1 MKSLLVRF
9 FLFSAVIAAGSIALT
24 AWLASQATTGAIR
37 QEQGEALATDAQIY
51 DELLNLA
58 ATHRSWAEAKSD
70 VDRLAQ
76 RFNRRIALTDRDGK
90 KLLDTGNAGS
100 PPLPVNPKVSVDP
113 LNVDSWLKPGAGKI
127 DPRAVG
133 PFRLT
138 DEEHRTLRAYADQLL
153 QCNDKITIVEAPNG
167 RPRLASDEPGRLSV
181 WEDCEVGNRLYQLT
195 LTEKAAYAELYQLFS
210 GCVNRLPQRY
220 LFPPRG
226 DRPISLDWEV
236 LAVQYQDPPIVECM
250 DNARRE
256 QLRPWVAPYAH
267 AFITEPTGAEPLSID
282 LSTTGANRIML
293 VALGILALAGF
304 ASWLTAT
311 QLVRPIRALTA
322 ATKRTAEG
330 DRTARVDGGAGEIGE
345 LAKSFNAMSEK
356 LAETERQRQAMV
368 SDVAHELRTPLGN
381 ITGWLE
387 ATQDGLA
394 EPDPLLIDML
404 LEESLLLQ
412 RLVDDLHD
420 LAQADAGTL
429 RLHPEPIALDDVV
442 DQVVNAQQNRE
453 ILLRAETT
461 PVHATADPVRLR
473 QALGNLVANAVR
485 YTPPG
490 GEVVVRL
497 YQERDSAVLEV
508 RDTGTGIAPEDL
520 PHVFD
525 RFWRADKSRSRT
537 TGGSGLG
544 LAITRHLVEAHGGTV
559 SVTSTLDEGSTFR
572 ISLPMS
578 FPEHDGPPSQ
588 NHGR

>member
-9 FLFSAVIAAGSIALT
+9 FLFSLVIAACSIAVT
-24 AWLASQATTGAIR
+24 AWLASQATTGTIR
-37 QEQGEALATDAQIY
+37 QEQGEALETDAQIFDAVVQY
-51 DELLNLA
+51 A
-58 ATHRSWAEAKSD
+58 ATHEDWSQAKSEM
-70 VDRLAQ
+70 DRIARQ
-76 RFNRRIALTDRDGK
+76 HNRRIALTDHNGK
-90 KLLDTGNAGS
+90 KLLDTGNESS
-100 PPLPVNPKVSVDP
+100 PQLPITPKAIVDP
-113 LNVDSWLKPGAGKI
+113 LNVNGKI

-133 PFRLT
+133 PFKLT
-138 DEEHRTLRAYADQLL
+138 DQEHDKLHAYARELTA
-153 QCNDKITIVEAPNG
+153 CNPNIKIVDAPNG
-167 RPRLASDEPGRLSV
+167 RPRLSNDQPGNLSV
-181 WEDCEVGNRLYQLT
+181 WDDCQVGYRLYTLTPTEQAAYDQLQQLFEECLAKLPDKPLLSNKLPGLRTFDWEITTVRDSPPEVG
-195 LTEKAAYAELYQLFS
+195 A
-210 GCVNRLPQRY
+210 
-220 LFPPRG
+220 
-226 DRPISLDWEV
+226 
-236 LAVQYQDPPIVECM
+236 CM
-250 DNARRE
+250 ESARRA
-256 QLRPWVAPYAH
+256 QLEPYVADQAQLH
-267 AFITEPTGAEPLSID
+267 LTALTGEEPRSID
-282 LSTTGANRIML
+282 LSTTGVTRITL

-304 ASWLTAT
+304 ASWITAT

-394 EPDPLLIDML
+394 EPDPHLIDML

-429 RLHPEPIALDDVV
+429 KLHPEPIALDDVV

-461 PVHATADPVRLR
+461 PVHTTADPVRLR

-490 GEVVVRL
+490 GEVVVKL
-497 YQERDSAVLEV
+497 FEEADKAILEV
-508 RDTGTGIAPEDL
+508 QDTGTGIAPEDL

-525 RFWRADKSRSRT
+525 RFWRADKSRSRR

-559 SVTSTLDEGSTFR
+559 SVTSIVNEGSTFR
-572 ISLPMS
+572 ISLPL
-578 FPEHDGPPSQ
+578 P
-588 NHGR
+588 

>member
-9 FLFSAVIAAGSIALT
+9 FLFSLVIAACSIALT

-51 DELLNLA
+51 DGLLKAA
-58 ATHRSWAEAKSD
+58 ATHRSWAAAKSE
-70 VDRLAQ
+70 VDDLA
-76 RFNRRIALTDRDGK
+76 RTFNRRIALTDRNGK
-90 KLLDTGNAGS
+90 PLLDTGNASS

-133 PFRLT
+133 PFMLT
-138 DEEHRTLRAYADQLL
+138 DDEHAKLRSYADRLL
-153 QCNDKITIVEAPNG
+153 QCNDKITIVEQPNR
-167 RPRLASDEPGRLSV
+167 RPRLANDEPGNLSQ
-181 WEDCEVGNRLYQLT
+181 WEDCTVGDQLYT
-195 LTEKAAYAELYQLFS
+195 LTPTETAAYAELHGLFK
-210 GCVNRLPQRY
+210 GCVSRLPQTYR
-220 LFPPRG
+220 FGPKDG
-226 DRPISLDWEV
+226 PIPLDWEITTV
-236 LAVQYQDPPIVECM
+236 KYSDPPVAECM
-250 DNARRE
+250 DTARRE
-256 QLRPWVAPYAH
+256 QLRPWVAEYAH
-267 AFITEPTGAEPLSID
+267 AFITEPTGAGPQTID
-282 LSTTGANRIML
+282 LSTTGTKQIIL

-304 ASWLTAT
+304 ASWITAT
-311 QLVRPIRALTA
+311 QLVRPIRALTT
-322 ATKRTAEG
+322 ATRRTAEG
-330 DRTARVDGGAGEIGE
+330 DRTVRVDGGAGEIGE

-394 EPDPLLIDML
+394 EPDPHLIDML

-442 DQVVNAQQNRE
+442 EQVVNSQQNRE

-461 PVHATADPVRLR
+461 PVHLSADPVRLR

-490 GEVVVRL
+490 GEVVVKL
-497 YQERDSAVLEV
+497 FQEQSNAVLEV
-508 RDTGTGIAPEDL
+508 ADTGTGIAPDDL

-525 RFWRADKSRSRT
+525 RFWRADKSRSRR

-559 SVTSTLDEGSTFR
+559 SVISELGRGSVFR
-572 ISLPMS
+572 ISLPL
-578 FPEHDGPPSQ
+578 
-588 NHGR
+588 

>member
-9 FLFSAVIAAGSIALT
+9 FLFSLVIAACSIAVT

-37 QEQGEALATDAQIY
+37 QEQGEALETDAQIY
-51 DELLNLA
+51 DALVGYAASHQDWSQASSTVDDLA
-58 ATHRSWAEAKSD
+58 RTYD
-70 VDRLAQ
+70 
-76 RFNRRIALTDRDGK
+76 RRIALTDQSGK
-90 KLLDTGNAGS
+90 KLLDTGDQNA
-100 PPLPVNPKVSVDP
+100 PQLPITPRALIDP
-113 LNVDSWLKPGAGKI
+113 LNVNGKI

-133 PFRLT
+133 PFMLHD
-138 DEEHRTLRAYADQLL
+138 DEKRKLRSYADQLV
-153 QCNDKITIVEAPNG
+153 QCSGRVEIVEAPNG
-167 RPRLASDEPGRLSV
+167 RPRIVGLDPGRTSV
-181 WEDCEVGNRLYQLT
+181 WDTCTSGEYLQT
-195 LTEKAAYAELYQLFS
+195 LTTTEEAGYRELQGHFIACLATLPGNAQLPAKAP
-210 GCVNRLPQRY
+210 GRV
-220 LFPPRG
+220 
-226 DRPISLDWEV
+226 DVLDWDVVV
-236 LAVQYQDPPIVECM
+236 LEGTTPDVVQCM
-250 DNARRE
+250 DKARRDM
-256 QLRPWVAPYAH
+256 LKSYVAAPAQMFLT
-267 AFITEPTGAEPLSID
+267 ARAGDSPQPID
-282 LSTTGANRIML
+282 LSTTGATRITL
-293 VALGILALAGF
+293 VALGILAIAGF
-304 ASWLTAT
+304 ASWVTAT

-330 DRTARVDGGAGEIGE
+330 DRTARVDGGGGEIGQ

-394 EPDPLLIDML
+394 EPDPHLIAML

-429 RLHPEPIALDDVV
+429 RLHAEPIALDDVV

-461 PVHATADPVRLR
+461 PVNLTADPVRLR

-490 GEVVVRL
+490 GEVVVKLFQWQDR
-497 YQERDSAVLEV
+497 AILEV
-508 RDTGTGIAPEDL
+508 VDTGTGIAPEDV

-525 RFWRADKSRSRT
+525 RFWRADKSRSRR

-544 LAITRHLVEAHGGTV
+544 LAITRHLVEAHGGAV
-559 SVTSTLDEGSTFR
+559 SVTSRLGEGSTFR
-572 ISLPMS
+572 ISLPLA
-578 FPEHDGPPSQ
+578 
-588 NHGR
+588 

>member
-1 MKSLLVRF
+1 MNSLLVRF
-9 FLFSAVIAAGSIALT
+9 FLFSLVIAACSIAVT
-24 AWLASQATTGAIR
+24 AWLASQATTGTIR
-37 QEQGEALATDAQIY
+37 QEQGEALETDAQIL
-51 DELLNLA
+51 DELVNYA
-58 ATHRSWAEAKSD
+58 AKHKDWTAAQSE
-70 VDRLAQ
+70 VDGFARKY
-76 RFNRRIALTDRDGK
+76 NRRIALTDLNGK
-90 KLLDTGNAGS
+90 KLVDTGNENS
-100 PPLPVNPKVSVDP
+100 PRLPITPKATVDP
-113 LNVDSWLKPGAGKI
+113 LNVSGKI

-133 PFRLT
+133 PFQLS
-138 DEEHRTLRAYADQLL
+138 DAEKEKLHFYATELAA
-153 QCNDKITIVEAPNG
+153 CNDKIQIVDAPNG
-167 RPRLASDEPGRLSV
+167 RPRLSNLEPGQFSR
-181 WEDCEVGNRLYQLT
+181 WEECEVGYQLYT
-195 LTEKAAYAELYQLFS
+195 ITATEQAAYEKLQQLFAECLDRLAPGLQPLAKAA
-210 GCVNRLPQRY
+210 GRV
-220 LFPPRG
+220 
-226 DRPISLDWEV
+226 SLDWDVTTVRDSSPE
-236 LAVQYQDPPIVECM
+236 AVTCM
-250 DNARRE
+250 TNARRD
-256 QLRPWVAPYAH
+256 QLRPYVAPPTYL
-267 AFITEPTGAEPLSID
+267 FLTSPTGEEPMAID
-282 LSTTGANRIML
+282 LSTTGTTRITL

-322 ATKRTAEG
+322 ATQRTAEG
-330 DRTARVDGGAGEIGE
+330 DRAVRVDGGAGEIGE

-394 EPDPLLIDML
+394 EPDPHLVDML

-429 RLHPEPIALDDVV
+429 RLHPEPITLDDVV

-453 ILLRAETT
+453 ILLRAEIT
-461 PVHATADPVRLR
+461 PVHISADPVRLR

-490 GEVVVRL
+490 GEVVVKL
-497 YQERDSAVLEV
+497 FQEGENAIIEV
-508 RDTGTGIAPEDL
+508 RDTGTGIAPDDV

-525 RFWRADKSRSRT
+525 RFWRADKSRSRR

-559 SVTSTLDEGSTFR
+559 SATSVPGRGSTFR
-572 ISLPMS
+572 ISLPLA
-578 FPEHDGPPSQ
+578 
-588 NHGR
+588 

>member
-9 FLFSAVIAAGSIALT
+9 FLFSLVIAACSIAVT

-37 QEQGEALATDAQIY
+37 QEQGEALTTDAQIY
-51 DELLNLA
+51 DELLKYA
-58 ATHRSWAEAKSD
+58 ATHKDWSQAKSV
-70 VDRLAQ
+70 VDGLAGTYD
-76 RFNRRIALTDRDGK
+76 RRIALTDQTGK
-90 KLLDTGNAGS
+90 KLFDTGTGNA
-100 PPLPVNPKVSVDP
+100 PPLPVTPKALIDP
-113 LNVDSWLKPGAGKI
+113 LNVNGKP

-133 PFRLT
+133 PFKLT
-138 DEEHRTLRAYADQLL
+138 DDESRKLRSYSDQLVG
-153 QCNDKITIVEAPNG
+153 CNDRIEIEYAPNG
-167 RPRLASDEPGRLSV
+167 RPRVKGLDPGRSSV
-181 WEDCEVGNRLYQLT
+181 WESCPAGDFLYT
-195 LTEKAAYAELYQLFS
+195 MTTTEKAAYEELQPYFTDCLKTLPGNDLLPPKAAGRVTLDWDYLVTADASPDVVQCMDTARHEMLKAYVAGPAQLF
-210 GCVNRLPQRY
+210 
-220 LFPPRG
+220 
-226 DRPISLDWEV
+226 
-236 LAVQYQDPPIVECM
+236 
-250 DNARRE
+250 
-256 QLRPWVAPYAH
+256 
-267 AFITEPTGAEPLSID
+267 ITSPTGSEPQSID
-282 LSTTGANRIML
+282 LSTTGATRITL
-293 VALGILALAGF
+293 VALGILAIAGF
-304 ASWLTAT
+304 ASWVTAT

-394 EPDPLLIDML
+394 EPDPHLIGML

-442 DQVVNAQQNRE
+442 EQVVNAQQNRE

-461 PVHATADPVRLR
+461 PVHLSADPVRLR

-490 GEVVVRL
+490 GEVVVKLFQWQDR
-497 YQERDSAVLEV
+497 AILEV
-508 RDTGTGIAPEDL
+508 TDTGTGIAPQDV

-525 RFWRADKSRSRT
+525 RFWRADKSRSRR

-572 ISLPMS
+572 ISLPS
-578 FPEHDGPPSQ
+578 A
-588 NHGR
+588 

>member
-9 FLFSAVIAAGSIALT
+9 FLFSVVIAACSIAMT

-37 QEQGEALATDAQIY
+37 REQGEALATDAQIY
-51 DELLNLA
+51 DGLLKAA
-58 ATHRSWAEAKSD
+58 ATHRSWAAAKSD
-70 VDRLAQ
+70 VDDLA
-76 RFNRRIALTDRDGK
+76 RTFNRRIALTDRNGK
-90 KLLDTGNAGS
+90 PLLDTGNTSS

-127 DPRAVG
+127 DPRAAG

-138 DEEHRTLRAYADQLL
+138 DDEYAKLRGYADRLL
-153 QCNDKITIVEAPNG
+153 QCNDKITIVEQPNR
-167 RPRLASDEPGRLSV
+167 RPRLANDEPGRPSQ
-181 WEDCEVGNRLYQLT
+181 WEDCTAGDLLYT
-195 LTEKAAYAELYQLFS
+195 LTPTETAAYAELHGLFT
-210 GCVNRLPQRY
+210 GCVSRLPENYR
-220 LFPPRG
+220 FGPKDG
-226 DRPISLDWEV
+226 PISLDWETTV
-236 LAVQYQDPPIVECM
+236 AQFSDPPVAECM

-256 QLRPWVAPYAH
+256 QLRPWVAEYAH
-267 AFITEPTGAEPLSID
+267 AFITEPTGVEPQAID
-282 LSTTGANRIML
+282 LSTTGTKRIIL

-304 ASWLTAT
+304 ASWITAT
-311 QLVRPIRALTA
+311 QLVRPIRALTT

-330 DRTARVDGGAGEIGE
+330 DRTVRVDGGAGEIGE

-356 LAETERQRQAMV
+356 LAENERQRQALV

-394 EPDPLLIDML
+394 EPDPHLIAML

-461 PVHATADPVRLR
+461 PVHLSADPVRLR

-485 YTPPG
+485 YTAPG
-490 GEVVVRL
+490 GEVVVKL
-497 YQERDSAVLEV
+497 FQEGENAVLEV
-508 RDTGTGIAPEDL
+508 VDTGTGIAPDDV

-525 RFWRADKSRSRT
+525 RFWRADKSRSRR

-559 SVTSTLDEGSTFR
+559 SVTSTLGHGSTFR
-572 ISLPMS
+572 ISLP
-578 FPEHDGPPSQ
+578 
-588 NHGR
+588 R

>member
-9 FLFSAVIAAGSIALT
+9 FLFSLVIAACSIAVT

-37 QEQGEALATDAQIY
+37 QEQGEALETDAAIV
-51 DELLNLA
+51 DELVQYA
-58 ATHRSWAEAKSD
+58 ATHKDWSGVKPTADEIARKY
-70 VDRLAQ
+70 
-76 RFNRRIALTDRDGK
+76 NRRIALADHNGK
-90 KLLDTGNAGS
+90 KLVDTGTDSS
-100 PPLPVNPKVSVDP
+100 PQLPVTPRAVVDP
-113 LNVDSWLKPGAGKI
+113 LNVNGKI
-127 DPRAVG
+127 DQRAVG
-133 PFRLT
+133 PFKLT
-138 DEEHRTLRAYADQLL
+138 DEERRLLHAYAAQLTE
-153 QCNDKITIVEAPNG
+153 CNRYITIVDAPNG
-167 RPRLASDEPGRLSV
+167 RPRLSNDQPGNLSK
-181 WEDCEVGNRLYQLT
+181 WEDCTVGDRLYT
-195 LTEKAAYAELYQLFS
+195 MTATETAAYEELRTLFMKCIAEQEGDPS
-210 GCVNRLPQRY
+210 IVDK
-220 LFPPRG
+220 PPGRVT
-226 DRPISLDWEV
+226 LDWETV
-236 LAVQYQDPPIVECM
+236 TVRDSPPDVVSCM
-250 DNARRE
+250 DTARRE
-256 QLRPWVAPYAH
+256 QLKPHV
-267 AFITEPTGAEPLSID
+267 AEPVQLFLTQVTGNEPQSID
-282 LSTTGANRIML
+282 LSTTGTTRIAL
-293 VALGILALAGF
+293 VALGILAIAGF
-304 ASWLTAT
+304 ASWVTAT

-345 LAKSFNAMSEK
+345 LAKSFNSMSEK

-394 EPDPLLIDML
+394 EPDPHLIAML

-461 PVHATADPVRLR
+461 PVHISADPVRLR

-490 GEVVVRL
+490 GEVVVKLFQWEDR
-497 YQERDSAVLEV
+497 AILEV
-508 RDTGTGIAPEDL
+508 TDTGTGIASDDL

-525 RFWRADKSRSRT
+525 RFWRADKSRSRR

-559 SVTSTLDEGSTFR
+559 SVTSTLGEGSTFR
-572 ISLPMS
+572 ISLP
-578 FPEHDGPPSQ
+578 Q
-588 NHGR
+588 A

>member
-9 FLFSAVIAAGSIALT
+9 FLFSLVIAACSIAVT

-37 QEQGEALATDAQIY
+37 QEQGDVLETDAQIF
-51 DELLNLA
+51 DELVRYA
-58 ATHRSWAEAKSD
+58 ATHKDWTGAKSD
-70 VDRLAQ
+70 VDGIAQ
-76 RFNRRIALTDRDGK
+76 KYGRRIALTD
-90 KLLDTGNAGS
+90 GNGTTLVDSGGENA
-100 PPLPVNPKVSVDP
+100 PQLPITPKALVDP
-113 LNVDSWLKPGAGKI
+113 LNVNGKI

-133 PFRLT
+133 PFKLN
-138 DEEHRTLRAYADQLL
+138 DEEYRTLHAYADQLL
-153 QCNDKITIVEAPNG
+153 GCNNRITLVEAPNG
-167 RPRLASDEPGRLSV
+167 RPRLPDLGPGELSI
-181 WEDCEVGNRLYQLT
+181 WEDCPVGNRLYTLT
-195 LTEKAAYAELYQLFS
+195 VTEKAAYGQLQALFS
-210 GCVNRLPQRY
+210 KCLDQRGWSGRNY
-220 LFPPRG
+220 G
-226 DRPISLDWEV
+226 KSLTPTTFDWEITTV
-236 LAVQYQDPPIVECM
+236 DSAPPEVVACM
-250 DNARRE
+250 DSSRRE
-256 QLRPWVAPYAH
+256 QLRPHVAAPAQLFLTSP
-267 AFITEPTGAEPLSID
+267 AGDEPMAID
-282 LSTTGANRIML
+282 LSTTGATRITL

-330 DRTARVDGGAGEIGE
+330 DRTARVDGGSGEIGE
-345 LAKSFNAMSEK
+345 LARSFNAMSEK

-394 EPDPLLIDML
+394 EPDPHLIDML

-461 PVHATADPVRLR
+461 PVHITADPVRLR

-490 GEVVVRL
+490 GEVVVKLFRE
-497 YQERDSAVLEV
+497 QDRAVLEV
-508 RDTGTGIAPEDL
+508 TDTGTGIASDDV

-525 RFWRADKSRSRT
+525 RFWRADKSRSRR

-544 LAITRHLVEAHGGTV
+544 LAITRHLVEAHGGAV
-559 SVTSTLDEGSTFR
+559 SVTSTLGEGSTFR
-572 ISLPMS
+572 ISLPA
-578 FPEHDGPPSQ
+578 
-588 NHGR
+588 

>member
-9 FLFSAVIAAGSIALT
+9 FLFSLVIAACSIAVT

-37 QEQGEALATDAQIY
+37 QEQGEALETDAAIV
-51 DELLNLA
+51 DELVNYA
-58 ATHRSWAEAKSD
+58 ATHRSWADAKST
-70 VDRLAQ
+70 VDDIAR
-76 RFNRRIALTDRDGK
+76 RYDRRIALTDHNGK
-90 KLLDTGNAGS
+90 KLVDTGTESA
-100 PPLPVNPKVSVDP
+100 PRLPITPRALVDP
-113 LNVDSWLKPGAGKI
+113 LNVNGQI

-133 PFRLT
+133 PFKLT
-138 DEEHRTLRAYADQLL
+138 DEEFRTLHAYADQLTE
-153 QCNDKITIVEAPNG
+153 CNLHIRTVDAPNG
-167 RPRLASDEPGRLSV
+167 RPRLPDDEPGRLSL
-181 WEDCEVGNRLYQLT
+181 WEGCEAGNRLYT
-195 LTEKAAYAELYQLFS
+195 LTATETAAYGQLQTLFTQ
-210 GCVNRLPQRY
+210 CLNRLPGYEGIKDKSPGRIT
-220 LFPPRG
+220 F
-226 DRPISLDWEV
+226 DWEL
-236 LAVQYQDPPIVECM
+236 LAVRNGQPELVGCM
-250 DNARRE
+250 DSARRE
-256 QLRPWVAPYAH
+256 QLRPHVAEPAQL
-267 AFITEPTGAEPLSID
+267 FLTSPTGGEPMGID
-282 LSTTGANRIML
+282 LSTTGATRITL
-293 VALGILALAGF
+293 VALGILAIAGF
-304 ASWLTAT
+304 ASWITAT

-345 LAKSFNAMSEK
+345 LARSFNAMSAK

-394 EPDPLLIDML
+394 EPDPHLIDML

-429 RLHPEPIALDDVV
+429 RLHPEPIALDDVA

-453 ILLRAETT
+453 VLLRAETT
-461 PVHATADPVRLR
+461 PIHLTADPVRLR
-473 QALGNLVANAVR
+473 QALGNLVVNAVR

-490 GEVVVRL
+490 GEVVVKLFR
-497 YQERDSAVLEV
+497 ERDDAVLEV
-508 RDTGTGIAPEDL
+508 SDTGTGIAPDDV

-525 RFWRADKSRSRT
+525 RFWRADKSRSRR

-559 SVTSTLDEGSTFR
+559 SVTSTLGEGSTFR
-572 ISLPMS
+572 ISLPL
-578 FPEHDGPPSQ
+578 
-588 NHGR
+588 GRVPADPC

>member
-9 FLFSAVIAAGSIALT
+9 FLFSLVIAACSIAVT

-37 QEQGEALATDAQIY
+37 QEQGDALETDAQIF
-51 DELLNLA
+51 DELVHHA
-58 ATHRSWAEAKSD
+58 ATHKDWAGARSA
-70 VDRLAQ
+70 VDGIAQ
-76 RFNRRIALTDRDGK
+76 KYNRRIALTDGNGTT
-90 KLLDTGNAGS
+90 LVDTGGKNS
-100 PPLPVNPKVSVDP
+100 PQLPITPKALVDP
-113 LNVDSWLKPGAGKI
+113 LNVNGKI

-133 PFRLT
+133 PFKLD
-138 DEEHRTLRAYADQLL
+138 DEEYRTLHAYADQLL
-153 QCNDKITIVEAPNG
+153 QCTGNTITLVEAPNG
-167 RPRLASDEPGRLSV
+167 RPRLSNLGPGELSV
-181 WEDCEVGNRLYQLT
+181 WDDCSVGYRLYTLT
-195 LTEKAAYAELYQLFS
+195 VTEKAAYGQLQDLLS
-210 GCVNRLPQRY
+210 KCLDQRV
-220 LFPPRG
+220 PPGRTYDKPPG
-226 DRPISLDWEV
+226 PGPDKFDWEITTV
-236 LAVQYQDPPIVECM
+236 NGAPPDVVACM
-250 DNARRE
+250 DISRRE
-256 QLRPWVAPYAH
+256 QLRPYVAAPAQL
-267 AFITEPTGAEPLSID
+267 FLTSPTGDEPTTID
-282 LSTTGANRIML
+282 LSTTGATRITL

-330 DRTARVDGGAGEIGE
+330 DRTARVDGGSGEIGE
-345 LAKSFNAMSEK
+345 LARSFNAMSEK

-394 EPDPLLIDML
+394 EPDPHLIGML

-461 PVHATADPVRLR
+461 PVHISADPVRLR

-490 GEVVVRL
+490 GEVVVKL
-497 YQERDSAVLEV
+497 FQWQDKAVLEV
-508 RDTGTGIAPEDL
+508 TDTGTGIAPDDL

-525 RFWRADKSRSRT
+525 RFWRADKSRSRR

-559 SVTSTLDEGSTFR
+559 SVTSTLGEGSTFR
-572 ISLPMS
+572 ISLPAS
-578 FPEHDGPPSQ
+578 GPADP
-588 NHGR
+588 R

>member
-1 MKSLLVRF
+1 MKSLLARF
-9 FLFSAVIAAGSIALT
+9 FLFSVVIAACSIAVT

-37 QEQGEALATDAQIY
+37 QEQGEALETDRAIY
-51 DELLNLA
+51 DELVHYA
-58 ATHRSWAEAKSD
+58 ATHPDWGAGKPAVED
-70 VDRLAQ
+70 LA
-76 RFNRRIALTDRDGK
+76 RRYNRRIALTDHGGR
-90 KLLDTGNAGS
+90 KLIDTGNESS
-100 PPLPVNPKVSVDP
+100 PPLPVTAKALIDP
-113 LNVDSWLKPGAGKI
+113 LNVNGRI
-127 DPRAVG
+127 DPSAVG
-133 PFRLT
+133 PFKLSDQER
-138 DEEHRTLRAYADQLL
+138 RTLHTYADELR
-153 QCNDKITIVEAPNG
+153 QCVPRITIVDAPNG
-167 RPRLASDEPGRLSV
+167 RPRLSSDEPGNLST
-181 WEDCEVGNRLYQLT
+181 WDDCTAGDRLYT
-195 LTEKAAYAELYQLFS
+195 LTVTEKGAYGQLQQLFAQ
-210 GCVNRLPQRY
+210 CVAGLNPDQRT
-220 LFPPRG
+220 LTKLGSPV
-226 DRPISLDWEV
+226 SLDWEI
-236 LAVQYQDPPIVECM
+236 LAIRNAPPEVVECM

-256 QLRPWVAPYAH
+256 QLKPYVAEPVSLYL
-267 AFITEPTGAEPLSID
+267 TSPTGEEPRSID
-282 LSTTGANRIML
+282 LSTTGVTRITL

-304 ASWLTAT
+304 ASWLTAK

-322 ATKRTAEG
+322 ATRRTAEG

-394 EPDPLLIDML
+394 EPDPHLIGML

-429 RLHPEPIALDDVV
+429 KLHPEPIALDDVV

-461 PVHATADPVRLR
+461 PVHLTADPVRLR

-485 YTPPG
+485 YTPAG
-490 GEVVVRL
+490 GEVVVALR
-497 YQERDSAVLEV
+497 QEQDNAVLEV
-508 RDTGTGIAPEDL
+508 RDTGTGIAPDDL

-525 RFWRADKSRSRT
+525 RFWRADKSRSRS

-559 SVTSTLDEGSTFR
+559 SVTSTLGAGSTFR
-572 ISLPMS
+572 ISLPL
-578 FPEHDGPPSQ
+578 
-588 NHGR
+588 

>member
-1 MKSLLVRF
+1 MNSLLVRF
-9 FLFSAVIAAGSIALT
+9 FLFSLVIAACSIAVT

-37 QEQGEALATDAQIY
+37 QEQGDARETDAQIF
-51 DELLNLA
+51 DELVRYA
-58 ATHRSWAEAKSD
+58 ATHKDWTGAKSD
-70 VDRLAQ
+70 VDGIARKYG
-76 RFNRRIALTDRDGK
+76 RRIVLTDGNGTT
-90 KLLDTGNAGS
+90 LVDTGGENA
-100 PPLPVNPKVSVDP
+100 PQLPVTPTALVDP
-113 LNVDSWLKPGAGKI
+113 LNVNGKI

-133 PFRLT
+133 PFKLN
-138 DEEHRTLRAYADQLL
+138 DEEYRTLRSYADQLL
-153 QCNDKITIVEAPNG
+153 QCTDNKITLVEAPNG
-167 RPRLASDEPGRLSV
+167 RPRLPDLDPGELSL
-181 WEDCEVGNRLYQLT
+181 WEDCSVGYRLDTLT
-195 LTEKAAYAELYQLFS
+195 VTEKAAYGQLQALFS
-210 GCVNRLPQRY
+210 KCLDQRGPAGRLYDRTPA
-220 LFPPRG
+220 PGPRTF
-226 DRPISLDWEV
+226 DWEITTV
-236 LAVQYQDPPIVECM
+236 VGAPPEVVACM
-250 DNARRE
+250 DGSRRE
-256 QLRPWVAPYAH
+256 QLRPYVAAPAQL
-267 AFITEPTGAEPLSID
+267 FLTSPTGDEPMTID
-282 LSTTGANRIML
+282 LSTTGATRITL

-330 DRTARVDGGAGEIGE
+330 DRTARVDGGSGEIGE
-345 LAKSFNAMSEK
+345 LARSFNAMSEK

-394 EPDPLLIDML
+394 EPDPHLVDML

-453 ILLRAETT
+453 ILLRAETA
-461 PVHATADPVRLR
+461 PVHITADPVRLR

-490 GEVVVRL
+490 GEVVVKLFRW
-497 YQERDSAVLEV
+497 QDRAVLEV
-508 RDTGTGIAPEDL
+508 TDTGTGIAPDDV

-525 RFWRADKSRSRT
+525 RFWRADKSRSRR

-559 SVTSTLDEGSTFR
+559 SVTSTLGEGSTFR
-572 ISLPMS
+572 ISLPA
-578 FPEHDGPPSQ
+578 
-588 NHGR
+588 

>member
-9 FLFSAVIAAGSIALT
+9 FLFSLVIAACSIAVT

-37 QEQGEALATDAQIY
+37 QEQGEALATETQIR
-51 DELLNLA
+51 DEVLKYA
-58 ATHRSWAEAKSD
+58 ATHKDWAQAKSEMD
-70 VDRLAQ
+70 KIARQ
-76 RFNRRIALTDRDGK
+76 YNRRIALTDHNGK
-90 KLLDTGNAGS
+90 VLVDTGDASS
-100 PPLPVNPKVSVDP
+100 PQLPITPKAVIDP
-113 LNVDSWLKPGAGKI
+113 LNVNGQI
-127 DPRAVG
+127 DRNAVG
-133 PFRLT
+133 PFKLS
-138 DEEHRTLRAYADQLL
+138 DIEYAKLHQYADQLL
-153 QCNDKITIVEAPNG
+153 QCNNHIKLVDAPNG
-167 RPRLASDEPGRLSV
+167 RPRLSNLAPGELSV
-181 WEDCEVGNRLYQLT
+181 WDECDVGYRLYTLT
-195 LTEKAAYAELYQLFS
+195 ETEKAAYGQLEKLFTQCLAALP
-210 GCVNRLPQRY
+210 GNGRLVDKAPGPQT
-220 LFPPRG
+220 F
-226 DRPISLDWEV
+226 DWEITTV
-236 LAVQYQDPPIVECM
+236 RDGSPEVVACM
-250 DNARRE
+250 NDSRRA
-256 QLRPWVAPYAH
+256 QLRPYV
-267 AFITEPTGAEPLSID
+267 AEPAQLYLTSVTGDEPRSID
-282 LSTTGANRIML
+282 LSTTGVTRIML

-304 ASWLTAT
+304 ASWITAT

-394 EPDPLLIDML
+394 EADPHLIDML

-429 RLHPEPIALDDVV
+429 RLHPEPIALEDLV

-461 PVHATADPVRLR
+461 PVHTTADPVRLR

-490 GEVVVRL
+490 GEVVVKL
-497 YQERDSAVLEV
+497 FQEANNAVLEV
-508 RDTGTGIAPEDL
+508 RDTGTGIAPEDV

-525 RFWRADKSRSRT
+525 RFWRADKSRSRR

-544 LAITRHLVEAHGGTV
+544 LAITRHLVEAHGGAV
-559 SVTSTLDEGSTFR
+559 SVTSVLDQGSAFR
-572 ISLPMS
+572 ITLPL
-578 FPEHDGPPSQ
+578 
-588 NHGR
+588 

>member
-9 FLFSAVIAAGSIALT
+9 FLVSMVIAACSIAVT

-37 QEQGEALATDAQIY
+37 QEQGEALETDARIY
-51 DELLNLA
+51 DEVLGYA
-58 ATHRSWAEAKSD
+58 AQHKNWADVKSD
-70 VDRLAQ
+70 VDELA
-76 RFNRRIALTDRDGK
+76 RKHNRRIALTDRNGK
-90 KLLDTGNAGS
+90 KLLDTGNADS
-100 PPLPVNPKVSVDP
+100 PQLPATPTALVDP
-113 LNVDSWLKPGAGKI
+113 LNVESPFKPDAGKI
-127 DPRAVG
+127 DRRAVG
-133 PFRLT
+133 PFKLT
-138 DEEHRTLRAYADQLL
+138 ETEFRDLHAWADQLD
-153 QCNDKITIVEAPNG
+153 QCNPGITIVDAPNG
-167 RPRLASDEPGRLSV
+167 RPRLSNDDPTNPSI
-181 WEDCEVGNRLYQLT
+181 WPDCPAGERLYQIT
-195 LTEKAAYAELYQLFS
+195 LTEKSAYAVLNGLFES
-210 GCVNRLPQRY
+210 CLDRLPPKVATYRKVT
-220 LFPPRG
+220 PG
-226 DRPISLDWEV
+226 GLDWEI
-236 LAVQYQDPPIVECM
+236 LATRDQPQEVVDCM
-250 DNARRE
+250 DSARRE
-256 QLRPWVAPYAH
+256 QLRPYVADAAYL
-267 AFITEPTGAEPLSID
+267 FLTSPTGGQPQSID
-282 LSTTGANRIML
+282 LSTTGATRITL

-304 ASWLTAT
+304 ASWLTAR
-311 QLVRPIRALTA
+311 QLVRPIQALTS

-330 DRTARVDGGAGEIGE
+330 DRTARVDEGGGEIGE
-345 LAKSFNAMSEK
+345 LARSFNAMSEK
-356 LAETERQRQAMV
+356 LADTELQRQALI

-394 EPDPLLIDML
+394 EPDPHLVAML

-453 ILLRAETT
+453 ILLRAEAT

-490 GEVVVRL
+490 GEVVVKL
-497 YQERDSAVLEV
+497 WQERNTAILEV
-508 RDTGTGIAPEDL
+508 RDSGTGIAPDDL

-559 SVTSTLDEGSTFR
+559 SVTSAVGRGSTFR
-572 ISLPMS
+572 ITLPL
-578 FPEHDGPPSQ
+578 
-588 NHGR
+588 

>member
-9 FLFSAVIAAGSIALT
+9 FLFSVVIAACSIAVT
-24 AWLASQATTGAIR
+24 AWLASQATTGTIR
-37 QEQGEALATDAQIY
+37 QEQGEALATETQIFDDVLGY
-51 DELLNLA
+51 A
-58 ATHRSWAEAKSD
+58 ATHQNWSQAKSEMD
-70 VDRLAQ
+70 KIARKYS
-76 RFNRRIALTDRDGK
+76 RRIALTDHNGK
-90 KLLDTGNAGS
+90 KLVDTGDASS
-100 PPLPVNPKVSVDP
+100 PPLPVTPKAIVDP
-113 LNVDSWLKPGAGKI
+113 LNVNGKI

-133 PFRLT
+133 PFKLT
-138 DEEHRTLRAYADQLL
+138 QDEFDKLHAFAEELKH
-153 QCNDKITIVEAPNG
+153 CNRSIQIVDAPNG
-167 RPRLASDEPGRLSV
+167 RPRLSTDEPGNLST
-181 WEDCEVGNRLYQLT
+181 WESCEVGNALYT
-195 LTEKAAYAELYQLFS
+195 LTRTETVAYQELQRLFTQCVAKIPGNEQLLYRDPGRVQF
-210 GCVNRLPQRY
+210 
-220 LFPPRG
+220 
-226 DRPISLDWEV
+226 DWEI
-236 LAVQYQDPPIVECM
+236 LTARYAPPEIAACM
-250 DNARRE
+250 ESARHTQLQPYVAE
-256 QLRPWVAPYAH
+256 QAQLYL
-267 AFITEPTGAEPLSID
+267 TSPTGQEPQSID
-282 LSTTGANRIML
+282 LSTTGVTRITV

-304 ASWLTAT
+304 ASWITAT

-356 LAETERQRQAMV
+356 LADTERQRQAMV

-394 EPDPLLIDML
+394 EPDPHLIDML

-453 ILLRAETT
+453 ILLRAETA

-490 GEVVVRL
+490 GEVVVKL
-497 YQERDSAVLEV
+497 FQEGDNAILEV
-508 RDTGTGIAPEDL
+508 RDTGTGIAPQDV

-525 RFWRADKSRSRT
+525 RFWRADKSRSRR

-559 SVTSTLDEGSTFR
+559 SVTSAIGQGSTFS

-578 FPEHDGPPSQ
+578 FPDHDGPAERSPMRQ
-588 NHGR
+588 R

>member
-9 FLFSAVIAAGSIALT
+9 FLFSLVIAACSIAVT

-37 QEQGEALATDAQIY
+37 QEQGEALETDASIV
-51 DELLNLA
+51 DELVGYA
-58 ATHRSWAEAKSD
+58 ATHENWSGAKAR
-70 VDRLAQ
+70 VDEIARKYD
-76 RFNRRIALTDRDGK
+76 RRIALTDHNGK
-90 KLLDTGNAGS
+90 KLVDTGTGS
-100 PPLPVNPKVSVDP
+100 SPQLPVTPRAVVDP
-113 LNVDSWLKPGAGKI
+113 LNVNGKI
-127 DPRAVG
+127 DHRAVG
-133 PFRLT
+133 PFKLT
-138 DEEHRTLRAYADQLL
+138 DEEYRTLHAYAAQLTG
-153 QCNDKITIVEAPNG
+153 CNGFITIVDAPNG
-167 RPRLASDEPGRLSV
+167 RPRLSTDQPGNLSV
-181 WEDCEVGNRLYQLT
+181 WDDCKAGDRLYT
-195 LTEKAAYAELYQLFS
+195 LTATEIAAYRELQSLFIRCIATQEGDPS
-210 GCVNRLPQRY
+210 RVDK
-220 LFPPRG
+220 PPSK
-226 DRPISLDWEV
+226 PMLDWEV
-236 LAVQYQDPPIVECM
+236 LTVRDSPPDVVGCM
-250 DNARRE
+250 DSARRE
-256 QLRPWVAPYAH
+256 QLKPHV
-267 AFITEPTGAEPLSID
+267 AEPVQLFLTQVTGDEPQPID
-282 LSTTGANRIML
+282 LSTTGTTRIML
-293 VALGILALAGF
+293 VALGILAIAGF
-304 ASWLTAT
+304 ASWVTAT

-345 LAKSFNAMSEK
+345 LARSFNAMSEK

-394 EPDPLLIDML
+394 EPDPHLIGML

-442 DQVVNAQQNRE
+442 EQVVNAQQNRE

-461 PVHATADPVRLR
+461 PVHLNADPVRLR

-497 YQERDSAVLEV
+497 FRQRDGAVVEV
-508 RDTGTGIAPEDL
+508 ADTGTGIAPEDV

-525 RFWRADKSRSRT
+525 RFWRADKSRSRR

-544 LAITRHLVEAHGGTV
+544 LAITRHLVEAHGGSV
-559 SVTSTLDEGSTFR
+559 SVTSAHGEGSTFR
-572 ISLPMS
+572 ISLPARA
-578 FPEHDGPPSQ
+578 PADPC
-588 NHGR
+588 

>member
-9 FLFSAVIAAGSIALT
+9 FLFSMVIAACSIAVT
-24 AWLASQATTGAIR
+24 AWLASQATTGTIR
-37 QEQGEALATDAQIY
+37 QEQGEALAMDAQIL
-51 DELLNLA
+51 DDLLKYA
-58 ATHRSWAEAKSD
+58 ATHANWADAKSE
-70 VDRLAQ
+70 VDNIARQ
-76 RFNRRIALTDRDGK
+76 HNRRIALTDHNGK
-90 KLLDTGNAGS
+90 LFLDTGTENS
-100 PPLPVNPKVSVDP
+100 PPLPITPKAVIDP
-113 LNVDSWLKPGAGKI
+113 LNVNGGI

-133 PFRLT
+133 PFKLTSEEYRELHEYAARLT
-138 DEEHRTLRAYADQLL
+138 A
-153 QCNDKITIVEAPNG
+153 CNSHIKIVDAPNG
-167 RPRLASDEPGRLSV
+167 RPRLSNDEPGNLSQ
-181 WEDCEVGNRLYQLT
+181 WEECTAGDRLYTLT
-195 LTEKAAYAELYQLFS
+195 VTEKAAYGALQQLFTECLA
-210 GCVNRLPQRY
+210 GLDQDTMNPFREPG
-220 LFPPRG
+220 PAT
-226 DRPISLDWEV
+226 LDWEITAIRYAQPEV
-236 LAVQYQDPPIVECM
+236 VQCM
-250 DNARRE
+250 DDSRRR
-256 QLRPWVAPYAH
+256 QLRPFVAEQAQL
-267 AFITEPTGAEPLSID
+267 FLTSPTGGEPRAID
-282 LSTTGANRIML
+282 LSTTGVTRITL

-345 LAKSFNAMSEK
+345 LARSFNAMSAK
-356 LAETERQRQAMV
+356 LADTERQRQALI

-394 EPDPLLIDML
+394 EPDPHLVAML

-442 DQVVNAQQNRE
+442 EQVVNAQQNRE
-453 ILLRAETT
+453 IMLRAETA

-485 YTPPG
+485 YTPSG

-497 YQERDSAVLEV
+497 RQEDDAAILEV
-508 RDTGTGIAPEDL
+508 ADTGTGIEPEDL

-559 SVTSTLDEGSTFR
+559 SVTSTPGEGSTFR
-572 ISLPMS
+572 ISLPL
-578 FPEHDGPPSQ
+578 
-588 NHGR
+588 

>member
-9 FLFSAVIAAGSIALT
+9 FLFSLVIAACSIAVT

-37 QEQGEALATDAQIY
+37 QEQGEALETDAQIY
-51 DELLNLA
+51 DEMVKYA
-58 ATHRSWAEAKSD
+58 ATHKDWSAAKST
-70 VDRLAQ
+70 VEGVAKTY
-76 RFNRRIALTDRDGK
+76 NRRIALTDGNGR
-90 KLLDTGNAGS
+90 KLLDTGTENA
-100 PPLPVNPKVSVDP
+100 PPLPVTPKALIDP
-113 LNVDSWLKPGAGKI
+113 LNLNGKVDPH
-127 DPRAVG
+127 AVG
-133 PFRLT
+133 PFKLSD
-138 DEEHRTLRAYADQLL
+138 DETRKLRSYADQLL
-153 QCNDKITIVEAPNG
+153 ECNGRVEIVEYPNG
-167 RPRLASDEPGRLSV
+167 RPRVTSLEPGHFSL
-181 WEDCEVGNRLYQLT
+181 WEDCPAGDYLYTMTATEQKAYEELQPYFLDCLKTLPGNGQIPA
-195 LTEKAAYAELYQLFS
+195 KAP
-210 GCVNRLPQRY
+210 GRVT
-220 LFPPRG
+220 
-226 DRPISLDWEV
+226 LDWDYLV
-236 LAVQYQDPPIVECM
+236 IAGTSTDVVQCM
-250 DNARRE
+250 DTARRE
-256 QLRPWVAPYAH
+256 MLKSYVAPPAQM
-267 AFITEPTGAEPLSID
+267 FLTSPTGDEPQPID
-282 LSTTGANRIML
+282 LSTTGTTRIML
-293 VALGILALAGF
+293 VALGILAIAGF
-304 ASWLTAT
+304 ASWVTAT

-394 EPDPLLIDML
+394 EPDPHLIDML

-461 PVHATADPVRLR
+461 PVHISADPVRLR

-490 GEVVVRL
+490 GEVVVKL
-497 YQERDSAVLEV
+497 FQWQDQAILEV
-508 RDTGTGIAPEDL
+508 TDTGTGIAPDDV

-525 RFWRADKSRSRT
+525 RFWRADKSRSRR

-544 LAITRHLVEAHGGTV
+544 LAITRHLVEAHGGSV
-559 SVTSTLDEGSTFR
+559 SVTSTLGEGSTFR
-572 ISLPMS
+572 ISLPS
-578 FPEHDGPPSQ
+578 A
-588 NHGR
+588 

>member
-9 FLFSAVIAAGSIALT
+9 FLFSLVIAACSIAVT

-37 QEQGEALATDAQIY
+37 QEQGDALETDAQIF
-51 DELLNLA
+51 DELVQYA
-58 ATHRSWAEAKSD
+58 ATHKDWTGAKSD
-70 VDRLAQ
+70 VDGIARKYG
-76 RFNRRIALTDRDGK
+76 RRIALTDGNGTT
-90 KLLDTGNAGS
+90 LIDTGGKNS
-100 PPLPVNPKVSVDP
+100 PQLPITPKALVDP
-113 LNVDSWLKPGAGKI
+113 LNVNGKI

-133 PFRLT
+133 PFKLN
-138 DEEHRTLRAYADQLL
+138 DEEYRTLHAYADQLL
-153 QCNDKITIVEAPNG
+153 QCNNRITLVEAPNG
-167 RPRLASDEPGRLSV
+167 RPRLPNLGPGELSV
-181 WEDCEVGNRLYQLT
+181 WDVCWVGYQLYT
-195 LTEKAAYAELYQLFS
+195 LTATEKAAYTQLQALYSKCLD
-210 GCVNRLPQRY
+210 QRVPGGKNY
-220 LFPPRG
+220 NKPPG
-226 DRPISLDWEV
+226 PDSNNFDWEITTV
-236 LAVQYQDPPIVECM
+236 SGAPPEVVACM
-250 DNARRE
+250 DSSRRE
-256 QLRPWVAPYAH
+256 QLRPYVAAPAQL
-267 AFITEPTGAEPLSID
+267 FLTSPTGDEPMAID
-282 LSTTGANRIML
+282 LSTTGATRITL

-304 ASWLTAT
+304 ASWVTAT

-330 DRTARVDGGAGEIGE
+330 DRTARVDGGSGEIGE
-345 LAKSFNAMSEK
+345 LARSFNAMSEK

-394 EPDPLLIDML
+394 EPDPHLIDML

-442 DQVVNAQQNRE
+442 EQVVNAQQNRE

-461 PVHATADPVRLR
+461 PVHITADPVRLR

-490 GEVVVRL
+490 GEVVVKLFRW
-497 YQERDSAVLEV
+497 QDEAILEV
-508 RDTGTGIAPEDL
+508 TDTGTGIAPDDV

-525 RFWRADKSRSRT
+525 RFWRADKSRSRR

-544 LAITRHLVEAHGGTV
+544 LAITRHLVEAHGGAV
-559 SVTSTLDEGSTFR
+559 SLTSTLGEGSTFR
-572 ISLPMS
+572 ISLPA
-578 FPEHDGPPSQ
+578 
-588 NHGR
+588 

>member
-1 MKSLLVRF
+1 MNSLLVRF
-9 FLFSAVIAAGSIALT
+9 FLFSLVIAGCSIAVT

-37 QEQGEALATDAQIY
+37 QEQGEAFETDVQIY
-51 DELLNLA
+51 DALVGYAASHGDWGQVRSTVDELA
-58 ATHRSWAEAKSD
+58 RRY
-70 VDRLAQ
+70 DR
-76 RFNRRIALTDRDGK
+76 RVALTDQNGR
-90 KLLDTGNAGS
+90 KLVDTGDQNA
-100 PPLPVNPKVSVDP
+100 PQLPVTPKALIDP
-113 LNVDSWLKPGAGKI
+113 LNVNGEI

-133 PFRLT
+133 PFLLKD
-138 DEEHRTLRAYADQLL
+138 DEKRKLRSYADQLVR
-153 QCNDKITIVEAPNG
+153 CNDRVEIVETPNG
-167 RPRLASDEPGRLSV
+167 RPRIKGLEPGRHSV
-181 WEDCEVGNRLYQLT
+181 WDSCASGEYLQTVTATETAGYRELQGYFVACLATLPGNAMLPA
-195 LTEKAAYAELYQLFS
+195 KAPGRVDELDWDVLVVQGTTPDVVRCMDEARRDMLRTHVAPPAQLFLTARAGDS
-210 GCVNRLPQRY
+210 PQ
-220 LFPPRG
+220 
-226 DRPISLDWEV
+226 
-236 LAVQYQDPPIVECM
+236 Q
-250 DNARRE
+250 
-256 QLRPWVAPYAH
+256 
-267 AFITEPTGAEPLSID
+267 ID
-282 LSTTGANRIML
+282 LSTTGATRITL

-304 ASWLTAT
+304 ASWVTAT

-330 DRTARVDGGAGEIGE
+330 DRTARVDGGAGEIGQ
-345 LAKSFNAMSEK
+345 LAKSFNSMSEK

-394 EPDPLLIDML
+394 EPDPHLIGML

-461 PVHATADPVRLR
+461 PVHLSADPVRLR

-497 YQERDSAVLEV
+497 FQWQDRAILEV
-508 RDTGTGIAPEDL
+508 ADTGTGIAPEDV

-525 RFWRADKSRSRT
+525 RFWRADKSRSRR

-559 SVTSTLDEGSTFR
+559 SVTSTLGEGSTFR
-572 ISLPMS
+572 ISLPLA
-578 FPEHDGPPSQ
+578 
-588 NHGR
+588 

>member
-9 FLFSAVIAAGSIALT
+9 FLFSMVIAACSIAVT
-24 AWLASQATTGAIR
+24 AWLASQATTGTIR
-37 QEQGEALATDAQIY
+37 QEQGEALATDAQIL
-51 DELLNLA
+51 DDLLKYA
-58 ATHRSWAEAKSD
+58 ATHANWAGAKSE
-70 VDRLAQ
+70 VDSIAR
-76 RFNRRIALTDRDGK
+76 RYNRRIALTDHNGK
-90 KLLDTGNAGS
+90 LFLDTGNENS
-100 PPLPVNPKVSVDP
+100 PPLPITPKAVIDP
-113 LNVDSWLKPGAGKI
+113 LNVNGRV
-127 DPRAVG
+127 DPRAAG
-133 PFRLT
+133 PFKLTSEEYRELHEYAARLT
-138 DEEHRTLRAYADQLL
+138 A
-153 QCNDKITIVEAPNG
+153 CNSHIKIVEAPNG
-167 RPRLASDEPGRLSV
+167 RPRLSNDEPGRPSV
-181 WEDCEVGNRLYQLT
+181 WEDCTAGERLYALT
-195 LTEKAAYAELYQLFS
+195 VTEKAAYGALQQLFTECLA
-210 GCVNRLPQRY
+210 GLNQDTMNPFREPG
-220 LFPPRG
+220 PAT
-226 DRPISLDWEV
+226 LDWEIT
-236 LAVQYQDPPIVECM
+236 AVRHAQPEVVQCM
-250 DNARRE
+250 DDSRRR
-256 QLRPWVAPYAH
+256 QLRPFVAEQAEL
-267 AFITEPTGAEPLSID
+267 FLTSPTGGEPRAID
-282 LSTTGANRIML
+282 LSTTGVTRITL

-345 LAKSFNAMSEK
+345 LAKSFNAMSAK
-356 LAETERQRQAMV
+356 LADTERQRQALI

-394 EPDPLLIDML
+394 EPDPHLVAML

-442 DQVVNAQQNRE
+442 EQVVNAQQNRE
-453 ILLRAETT
+453 IPLRAETT

-485 YTPPG
+485 YTPSG

-497 YQERDSAVLEV
+497 RQEEDAAILEV
-508 RDTGTGIAPEDL
+508 ADTGTGIEPEDL

-559 SVTSTLDEGSTFR
+559 SVTSTPGEGSTFR
-572 ISLPMS
+572 ISLPL
-578 FPEHDGPPSQ
+578 
-588 NHGR
+588 

>member
-9 FLFSAVIAAGSIALT
+9 FLFSVVIAACSIAVT

-37 QEQGEALATDAQIY
+37 QEQGEALETDSAIY
-51 DELLNLA
+51 DELVDYAAEHASWGEGKSKVEELA
-58 ATHRSWAEAKSD
+58 RKH
-70 VDRLAQ
+70 
-76 RFNRRIALTDRDGK
+76 NRRIALTDRNGK
-90 KLLDTGNAGS
+90 KLFDTGNESS
-100 PPLPVNPKVSVDP
+100 PPLPVTPKAMVDP
-113 LNVDSWLKPGAGKI
+113 LNVNGRI

-133 PFRLT
+133 PFKLS
-138 DEEHRTLRAYADQLL
+138 EQEYRTLHAYADQLKE
-153 QCNDKITIVEAPNG
+153 CNEQIKIVDAPNG
-167 RPRLASDEPGRLSV
+167 RPRLASDEPGNLSR
-181 WEDCEVGNRLYQLT
+181 WEDCTVGDRLYALT
-195 LTEKAAYAELYQLFS
+195 VTEKGAYGQLQGLFTKCLD
-210 GCVNRLPQRY
+210 GLP
-220 LFPPRG
+220 PG
-226 DRPISLDWEV
+226 TKIVSKTARPVSLDWEV
-236 LAVQYQDPPIVECM
+236 MTLHDSPPEVVECM

-256 QLRPWVAPYAH
+256 QLKPYV
-267 AFITEPTGAEPLSID
+267 AEPANLYLTSLTGEEPRSID
-282 LSTTGANRIML
+282 LSTTGVTRITL

-304 ASWLTAT
+304 ASWITAT

-322 ATKRTAEG
+322 ATKRTAQG

-356 LAETERQRQAMV
+356 LADTERQRQAMV

-394 EPDPLLIDML
+394 QPDPHLISML

-485 YTPPG
+485 YTQPG
-490 GEVVVRL
+490 GEVVVKL
-497 YQERDSAVLEV
+497 FQEAEMAVLEV
-508 RDTGTGIAPEDL
+508 SDTGTGIAPEDL

-525 RFWRADKSRSRT
+525 RFWRADKSRSRS

-559 SVTSTLDEGSTFR
+559 SVASEAGHGSTFR
-572 ISLPMS
+572 ISLPL
-578 FPEHDGPPSQ
+578 
-588 NHGR
+588 

>member
-9 FLFSAVIAAGSIALT
+9 FLFSLVIAACSIAVT
-24 AWLASQATTGAIR
+24 AWLASQATTGTIR
-37 QEQGEALATDAQIY
+37 QQQGEALETDAQIF
-51 DELLNLA
+51 DEVLKYA
-58 ATHRSWAEAKSD
+58 ATHDSWAGAQSEM
-70 VDRLAQ
+70 DRIARQ
-76 RFNRRIALTDRDGK
+76 HGRRIALTDHNGK
-90 KLLDTGNAGS
+90 KLVDTGDASS
-100 PPLPVNPKVSVDP
+100 PQLPITPKAIVDP
-113 LNVDSWLKPGAGKI
+113 LNVNGKI

-133 PFRLT
+133 PFKLT
-138 DEEHRTLRAYADQLL
+138 DEEHDKLHAYATQLSS
-153 QCNDKITIVEAPNG
+153 CNPHIKIVEAPNG
-167 RPRLASDEPGRLSV
+167 RPRLSNDEPGRPSL
-181 WEDCEVGNRLYQLT
+181 WEDCEVGNRLYT
-195 LTEKAAYAELYQLFS
+195 LTATETAAYRELQTLFSECLATLPGDPQILSKRPPQVTFDWEITTVRDSSPEVGACIETARRTQLEPYVADQAQLFLTPLA
-210 GCVNRLPQRY
+210 GEE
-220 LFPPRG
+220 PR
-226 DRPISLDWEV
+226 
-236 LAVQYQDPPIVECM
+236 
-250 DNARRE
+250 
-256 QLRPWVAPYAH
+256 
-267 AFITEPTGAEPLSID
+267 SID
-282 LSTTGANRIML
+282 LSTTGVTRITL

-304 ASWLTAT
+304 ASWITAT

-356 LAETERQRQAMV
+356 LAETERQRQVLV

-394 EPDPLLIDML
+394 EPDPHLIDML

-429 RLHPEPIALDDVV
+429 KLHREPIALDDVV

-461 PVHATADPVRLR
+461 PVHLTADPVRLR

-485 YTPPG
+485 YTPPR
-490 GEVVVRL
+490 GEVVVKL
-497 YQERDSAVLEV
+497 FQVKDSAVLEV
-508 RDTGTGIAPEDL
+508 ADTGSGIAPDDL

-559 SVTSTLDEGSTFR
+559 SVTSELGEGSVFR
-572 ISLPMS
+572 IELPLS
-578 FPEHDGPPSQ
+578 HQ
-588 NHGR
+588 R

>member
-1 MKSLLVRF
+1 MKTLLVRF
-9 FLFSAVIAAGSIALT
+9 FLFSVVIAACSIAVT

-37 QEQGEALATDAQIY
+37 QEQGEALETEAHIY
-51 DELLNLA
+51 DELLKYA
-58 ATHRSWAEAKSD
+58 ATHKNWADVRST
-70 VDRLAQ
+70 VDELAA
-76 RFNRRIALTDRDGK
+76 RHNRRIALIDRNGQ
-90 KLLDTGNAGS
+90 KLVDTGNESS
-100 PPLPVNPKVSVDP
+100 PPLPVKPRAYVDP
-113 LNVDSWLKPGAGKI
+113 LDVNPVLKPGTGKI

-133 PFRLT
+133 PFKLND
-138 DEEHRTLRAYADQLL
+138 DEYRELHAYAGRLKDT
-153 QCNDKITIVEAPNG
+153 CNIKVKIVDAPNG
-167 RPRLASDEPGRLSV
+167 RPRLENDDPANPSAWD
-181 WEDCEVGNRLYQLT
+181 DCTVGERLYELT
-195 LTEKAAYAELYQLFS
+195 VTERAAYGQLYPLFDECLARTS
-210 GCVNRLPQRY
+210 ADPDK
-220 LFPPRG
+220 PPRLG
-226 DRPISLDWEV
+226 GIRLDWEI
-236 LAVQYQDPPIVECM
+236 LAVMHQPTPVVECM
-250 DNARRE
+250 DEAR
-256 QLRPWVAPYAH
+256 QKLLRPYVAERANL
-267 AFITEPTGAEPLSID
+267 FTTEPTGGEPQAID
-282 LSTTGANRIML
+282 LSTTGVTRITL

-311 QLVRPIRALTA
+311 QLVRPIRALTT

-330 DRTARVDGGAGEIGE
+330 DRTVRVDGGAGEIGE
-345 LAKSFNAMSEK
+345 LAKSFNAMSAK
-356 LAETERQRQAMV
+356 LADTERQRQALI

-394 EPDPLLIDML
+394 EPDPHLIGML

-453 ILLRAETT
+453 ILLRAETV

-497 YQERDSAVLEV
+497 RQEKDTAILEV
-508 RDTGTGIAPEDL
+508 TDTGSGIAPDDL
-520 PHVFD
+520 LHVFD

-559 SVTSTLDEGSTFR
+559 SVTSTLGEGSTFR
-572 ISLPMS
+572 ISLPL
-578 FPEHDGPPSQ
+578 
-588 NHGR
+588 

>member
-1 MKSLLVRF
+1 MNSLLVRF
-9 FLFSAVIAAGSIALT
+9 FLFSLVIAACSIAVT

-37 QEQGEALATDAQIY
+37 QEQGEALETDAQIV
-51 DELLNLA
+51 DELVGYA
-58 ATHRSWAEAKSD
+58 ATHQGWAAAKSE
-70 VDRLAQ
+70 VDGLA
-76 RFNRRIALTDRDGK
+76 RTYGRRIALTDRNGR
-90 KLLDTGNAGS
+90 KLVDTGDESA
-100 PPLPVNPKVSVDP
+100 PPLPITPKALVDP
-113 LNVDSWLKPGAGKI
+113 LNVNGEVDR
-127 DPRAVG
+127 RAVG
-133 PFRLT
+133 PFKLT
-138 DEEHRTLRAYADQLL
+138 DDEFRELHTYSERLKA
-153 QCNDKITIVEAPNG
+153 CNRYIKIVDAPNG

-181 WEDCEVGNRLYQLT
+181 WDDCKVGEQLYELT
-195 LTEKAAYAELYQLFS
+195 STEIAAYGQLQQLFVDCLS
-210 GCVNRLPQRY
+210 RVHPGARMQGKGQT
-220 LFPPRG
+220 PPT
-226 DRPISLDWEV
+226 LDWEITTV
-236 LAVQYQDPPIVECM
+236 LDSTPEAANCM
-250 DNARRE
+250 DSARRD
-256 QLRPWVAPYAH
+256 QLRPYVAEPVQL
-267 AFITEPTGAEPLSID
+267 FLTSPTGGEPLPID
-282 LSTTGANRIML
+282 LSTTGSTRIAL

-304 ASWLTAT
+304 ASWITAT
-311 QLVRPIRALTA
+311 RLVRPIRALTA

-345 LAKSFNAMSEK
+345 LARSFNAMSAK

-394 EPDPLLIDML
+394 EPDPHLVGML
-404 LEESLLLQ
+404 LDESLLLQ

-442 DQVVNAQQNRE
+442 DQVVTAQQNRE

-461 PVHATADPVRLR
+461 PVHLTADPVRLR

-490 GEVVVRL
+490 GEVVVKL
-497 YQERDSAVLEV
+497 FQDGENAVLEV
-508 RDTGTGIAPEDL
+508 RDTGTGIAPGDL

-525 RFWRADKSRSRT
+525 RFWRADKSRSRS

-559 SVTSTLDEGSTFR
+559 SVTSVLGRGSTFR
-572 ISLPMS
+572 ITLPARA
-578 FPEHDGPPSQ
+578 PAGPC
-588 NHGR
+588 

>member
-9 FLFSAVIAAGSIALT
+9 FLFSLVIAACSIAVT

-37 QEQGEALATDAQIY
+37 QEQGDALETDAQIF
-51 DELLNLA
+51 DELVRYA
-58 ATHRSWAEAKSD
+58 ATHKDWTSAKSD
-70 VDRLAQ
+70 VDGIAQ
-76 RFNRRIALTDRDGK
+76 KHGRRIALTDGNGTT
-90 KLLDTGNAGS
+90 LVDTGGENA
-100 PPLPVNPKVSVDP
+100 PQLPITPKALVDP
-113 LNVDSWLKPGAGKI
+113 LNVNGKI

-133 PFRLT
+133 PFKLN
-138 DEEHRTLRAYADQLL
+138 DEEYRTLRAYADQLL
-153 QCNDKITIVEAPNG
+153 QCNGRITLVEAPNG
-167 RPRLASDEPGRLSV
+167 RPRLPDLGPGELSV
-181 WEDCEVGNRLYQLT
+181 WEDCPVGYRLYT
-195 LTEKAAYAELYQLFS
+195 ITVTEKAAYGQLQALFTK
-210 GCVNRLPQRY
+210 CLDQRAPGGRNY
-220 LFPPRG
+220 
-226 DRPISLDWEV
+226 DRPLTPTTFDWEV
-236 LAVQYQDPPIVECM
+236 TTVNGAPPEVVACM
-250 DNARRE
+250 DSSRRE
-256 QLRPWVAPYAH
+256 QLRPYVAAPAQL
-267 AFITEPTGAEPLSID
+267 FLTSPTGDEPMTID
-282 LSTTGANRIML
+282 LSTTGATRITL
-293 VALGILALAGF
+293 VALGILSLAGF

-330 DRTARVDGGAGEIGE
+330 DRTARVDGGSGEIGE
-345 LAKSFNAMSEK
+345 LARSFNAMSEK

-394 EPDPLLIDML
+394 EPDPHLIDML

-461 PVHATADPVRLR
+461 PVHITADPVRLR

-490 GEVVVRL
+490 GEVVVKLFRW
-497 YQERDSAVLEV
+497 QDEAILEV
-508 RDTGTGIAPEDL
+508 TDTGTGIAPDDV

-525 RFWRADKSRSRT
+525 RFWRADKSRSRR

-544 LAITRHLVEAHGGTV
+544 LAITRHLVEAHGGVV
-559 SVTSTLDEGSTFR
+559 SVTSTLGEGSTFR
-572 ISLPMS
+572 ISLPA
-578 FPEHDGPPSQ
+578 
-588 NHGR
+588 

>member
-9 FLFSAVIAAGSIALT
+9 FLFSLVIAACSIAVT

-37 QEQGEALATDAQIY
+37 QEQGDALRTDAEIY
-51 DELLNLA
+51 DKLLGIA
-58 ATHRSWAEAKSD
+58 ATHKTWVEAESD
-70 VDRLAQ
+70 VDGLAREYGRRL
-76 RFNRRIALTDRDGK
+76 ALTDRGGK
-90 KLLDTGNAGS
+90 TLIDTGTAGS
-100 PPLPVNPKVSVDP
+100 PPLPLTPKVSIDP
-113 LNVDSWLKPGAGKI
+113 LNVDVVLKAGATSKI

-133 PFRLT
+133 PFVLT
-138 DEEHRTLRAYADQLL
+138 DEEH
-153 QCNDKITIVEAPNG
+153 DKLDNTAQRVLECVKQQNVTIVEAPNR
-167 RPRLASDEPGRLSV
+167 RPRVSTDEPGREER
-181 WEDCEVGNRLYQLT
+181 WDEKTCPAGNALRLLT
-195 LTEKAAYAELYQLFS
+195 KTELDAYAELLELWK
-210 GCVNRLPQRY
+210 GCISRLPGQWP
-220 LFPPRG
+220 LDSKASQFT
-226 DRPISLDWEV
+226 LDWEV
-236 LAVQYQDPPIVECM
+236 LMTRHSEPPVAECLES
-250 DNARRE
+250 ARKE
-256 QLRPWVAPYAH
+256 QLRPFVAEYAH
-267 AFITEPTGAEPLSID
+267 LYITEPTSGAPQAID
-282 LSTTGANRIML
+282 LSTTGTQQITLM
-293 VALGILALAGF
+293 ALGILAIAGF
-304 ASWLTAT
+304 ASWVTAT

-394 EPDPLLIDML
+394 EPDPHLIDML

-461 PVHATADPVRLR
+461 PVHLSADPVRLR

-490 GEVVVRL
+490 GEVVVKL
-497 YQERDSAVLEV
+497 FQWKDKAILEV
-508 RDTGTGIAPEDL
+508 TDTGTGIAPEDL

-525 RFWRADKSRSRT
+525 RFWRADKSRSRR

-559 SVTSTLDEGSTFR
+559 SVTSTLGEGSTFR
-572 ISLPMS
+572 ISLPA
-578 FPEHDGPPSQ
+578 
-588 NHGR
+588 

>member
-9 FLFSAVIAAGSIALT
+9 FLFSVVIAACSIAVT

-37 QEQGEALATDAQIY
+37 QEQGEALATDAAIV
-51 DELLNLA
+51 DELVKYA
-58 ATHRSWAEAKSD
+58 ATHQSWAAAQSE
-70 VDRLAQ
+70 VDGIAQ
-76 RFNRRIALTDRDGK
+76 RFGRRIALTDHNGK
-90 KLLDTGNAGS
+90 KLVDTGSESA
-100 PPLPVNPKVSVDP
+100 PPLPIIPKALVDP
-113 LNVDSWLKPGAGKI
+113 LNVNGKI

-133 PFRLT
+133 PFKLT
-138 DEEHRTLRAYADQLL
+138 DAEFDKLHFYASELL
-153 QCNDKITIVEAPNG
+153 NCNRYIRIVDAPNG
-167 RPRLASDEPGRLSV
+167 RPRLWNDEPGRFSV
-181 WEDCEVGNRLYQLT
+181 WDDCTAGDQLYT
-195 LTEKAAYAELYQLFS
+195 LTPTETTAYTQLQQLF
-210 GCVNRLPQRY
+210 GDCVARLDPGSRITAKSQ
-220 LFPPRG
+220 PPR
-226 DRPISLDWEV
+226 LDWEITAV
-236 LAVQYQDPPIVECM
+236 LDSTPEATECM
-250 DNARRE
+250 ASARRD
-256 QLRPWVAPYAH
+256 QLRPYVAEPVQL
-267 AFITEPTGAEPLSID
+267 FLTSPTGGEPIPID
-282 LSTTGANRIML
+282 LSTTGTTRIAW
-293 VALGILALAGF
+293 VALGILSLAGF
-304 ASWLTAT
+304 ASWITAT

-345 LAKSFNAMSEK
+345 LAQSFNAMSAK

-394 EPDPLLIDML
+394 EPDPHLVGML

-429 RLHPEPIALDDVV
+429 RLHREPIALDDVV

-461 PVHATADPVRLR
+461 PVHLTADPVRLR

-485 YTPPG
+485 YTPAG
-490 GEVVVRL
+490 GEVVVKL
-497 YQERDSAVLEV
+497 FQEHETAVLEV
-508 RDTGTGIAPEDL
+508 RDTGTGIAPGDL

-544 LAITRHLVEAHGGTV
+544 LAITRHLVEAHGGAV
-559 SVTSTLDEGSTFR
+559 SVTSTPGEGSTFR
-572 ISLPMS
+572 ISLLA
-578 FPEHDGPPSQ
+578 
-588 NHGR
+588 

>member
-9 FLFSAVIAAGSIALT
+9 FLFSLVIAACSIAVT

-37 QEQGEALATDAQIY
+37 QEQGEALETDAQIV
-51 DELLNLA
+51 DELVGYA
-58 ATHRSWAEAKSD
+58 AKHKNWADAKST
-70 VDRLAQ
+70 VDEIARKYG
-76 RFNRRIALTDRDGK
+76 RRVALTDRNGK
-90 KLLDTGNAGS
+90 KLFDTGDQNA
-100 PPLPVNPKVSVDP
+100 PQLPITPRALVDP
-113 LNVDSWLKPGAGKI
+113 LNVNGRI

-133 PFRLT
+133 PFKLT
-138 DEEHRTLRAYADQLL
+138 DEEFRTLHAYADQLER
-153 QCNDKITIVEAPNG
+153 CNTYVKVVDAPNG
-167 RPRLASDEPGRLSV
+167 RPRLSNDEPGRLSI
-181 WEDCEVGNRLYQLT
+181 WDDCQVGDRLYTLT
-195 LTEKAAYAELYQLFS
+195 VTEKAAYGQLQALFTE
-210 GCVNRLPQRY
+210 CLARLDPVTASST
-220 LFPPRG
+220 RG
-226 DRPISLDWEV
+226 KKPGPATFDWEITT
-236 LAVQYQDPPIVECM
+236 VQDASPEVVGCM
-250 DNARRE
+250 DSSRRE
-256 QLRPWVAPYAH
+256 QLRPFVAEPVQL
-267 AFITEPTGAEPLSID
+267 FLTSPTGAEPQSID
-282 LSTTGANRIML
+282 LSTTGATRITL
-293 VALGILALAGF
+293 VALGILTIAGF
-304 ASWLTAT
+304 ASWVTAT

-394 EPDPLLIDML
+394 EPDPHLIDML

-461 PVHATADPVRLR
+461 PVHISADPVRLR

-490 GEVVVRL
+490 GEVVVKLFQWQDR
-497 YQERDSAVLEV
+497 AILEV
-508 RDTGTGIAPEDL
+508 TDTGTGIAPGDL

-525 RFWRADKSRSRT
+525 RFWRADKSRSRR

-544 LAITRHLVEAHGGTV
+544 LAITRHLVEAHGGSV
-559 SVTSTLDEGSTFR
+559 SVTSTPGEGSTFR
-572 ISLPMS
+572 ISLP
-578 FPEHDGPPSQ
+578 Q
-588 NHGR
+588 A

>member
-1 MKSLLVRF
+1 MNSLLVRF
-9 FLFSAVIAAGSIALT
+9 FLFSLVIAACSIAVT
-24 AWLASQATTGAIR
+24 AWLASQATTGTIR
-37 QEQGEALATDAQIY
+37 QEQGEALETDAQLF
-51 DELLNLA
+51 DELVHYA
-58 ATHRSWAEAKSD
+58 ATHKDWASSKSD
-70 VDRLAQ
+70 VDGIAQ
-76 RFNRRIALTDRDGK
+76 KYNRRIALTDGNGK
-90 KLLDTGNAGS
+90 TLVDTGNENS
-100 PPLPVNPKVSVDP
+100 PQLPITPKALVDP
-113 LNVDSWLKPGAGKI
+113 LNVNGKI

-133 PFRLT
+133 PFKLT
-138 DEEHRTLRAYADQLL
+138 DEEYRTLHTYAEQLL
-153 QCNDKITIVEAPNG
+153 QCNDRITLVDAPNG
-167 RPRLASDEPGRLSV
+167 RPRLPDLRPGELSV
-181 WEDCEVGNRLYQLT
+181 WEDCTAGDLLYT
-195 LTEKAAYAELYQLFS
+195 LTATEKTAYGQLQQLFTT
-210 GCVNRLPQRY
+210 CLDRLGPDG
-220 LFPPRG
+220 LFFVRAPGPTTF
-226 DRPISLDWEV
+226 DWEITTIRNS
-236 LAVQYQDPPIVECM
+236 PPEVVGCM
-250 DNARRE
+250 DSARRE
-256 QLRPWVAPYAH
+256 QLRPYVAAPAQL
-267 AFITEPTGAEPLSID
+267 FLTSPTGDEPMAID
-282 LSTTGANRIML
+282 LSTTGATRITL

-345 LAKSFNAMSEK
+345 LARSFNAMSEK

-394 EPDPLLIDML
+394 EPDPHLIDML

-461 PVHATADPVRLR
+461 PVHLSADPVRLR

-490 GEVVVRL
+490 GEVVVKLFRW
-497 YQERDSAVLEV
+497 QDHAILEV
-508 RDTGTGIAPEDL
+508 TDTGTGIAPGDV

-559 SVTSTLDEGSTFR
+559 SVTSTLGEGSTFR
-572 ISLPMS
+572 ISLPLS
-578 FPEHDGPPSQ
+578 
-588 NHGR
+588 

>member
-1 MKSLLVRF
+1 
-9 FLFSAVIAAGSIALT
+9 
-24 AWLASQATTGAIR
+24 
-37 QEQGEALATDAQIY
+37 
-51 DELLNLA
+51 
-58 ATHRSWAEAKSD
+58 
-70 VDRLAQ
+70 
-76 RFNRRIALTDRDGK
+76 
-90 KLLDTGNAGS
+90 
-100 PPLPVNPKVSVDP
+100 
-113 LNVDSWLKPGAGKI
+113 
-127 DPRAVG
+127 
-133 PFRLT
+133 
-138 DEEHRTLRAYADQLL
+138 
-153 QCNDKITIVEAPNG
+153 
-167 RPRLASDEPGRLSV
+167 
-181 WEDCEVGNRLYQLT
+181 
-195 LTEKAAYAELYQLFS
+195 
-210 GCVNRLPQRY
+210 
-220 LFPPRG
+220 
-226 DRPISLDWEV
+226 
-236 LAVQYQDPPIVECM
+236 M

-256 QLRPWVAPYAH
+256 QLRPWVAEYAY
-267 AFITEPTGAEPLSID
+267 AYITEPTGAKPQAID
-282 LSTTGANRIML
+282 LSTTGSNRIIL

-304 ASWLTAT
+304 ASWITAT
-311 QLVRPIRALTA
+311 QLVRPIRALTT

-330 DRTARVDGGAGEIGE
+330 DRTVRVDGGAGEIGE
-345 LAKSFNAMSEK
+345 LAKSFNSMSEK

-394 EPDPLLIDML
+394 EPDPHLIAML

-461 PVHATADPVRLR
+461 PVHISADPVRLR

-490 GEVVVRL
+490 GEVVVKL
-497 YQERDSAVLEV
+497 FQEGENAVLEV
-508 RDTGTGIAPEDL
+508 RDSGTGIAPDDV

-525 RFWRADKSRSRT
+525 RFWRADKSRSRR

-559 SVTSTLDEGSTFR
+559 SLTSTLSEGSTFR
-572 ISLPMS
+572 IILRC
-578 FPEHDGPPSQ
+578 D
-588 NHGR
+588 R

>member
-1 MKSLLVRF
+1 V
-9 FLFSAVIAAGSIALT
+9 VIAACSIAVT
-24 AWLASQATTGAIR
+24 AWLASQATTGTIR
-37 QEQGEALATDAQIY
+37 QEQGEALETDAAIL
-51 DELLNLA
+51 DELVNYA
-58 ATHRSWAEAKSD
+58 ATHRNWADAKSE
-70 VDRLAQ
+70 VDKIAQ
-76 RFNRRIALTDRDGK
+76 KHNRRIALTDRNGR
-90 KLLDTGNAGS
+90 KLVDTGNESS
-100 PPLPVNPKVSVDP
+100 PPLPVTAKAVVDP
-113 LNVDSWLKPGAGKI
+113 LNVNGKI

-133 PFRLT
+133 PFKLT
-138 DEEHRTLRAYADQLL
+138 DEEYRTLHAYAAQLSE
-153 QCNDKITIVEAPNG
+153 CNSYIRIVDAPNG
-167 RPRLASDEPGRLSV
+167 RPRLSNDEPGRPSL
-181 WEDCEVGNRLYQLT
+181 WEDCTVGDRLYT
-195 LTEKAAYAELYQLFS
+195 LTVTEKGAYGQLQQLFTE
-210 GCVNRLPQRY
+210 CMDRLGPTTEARSKK
-220 LFPPRG
+220 PGPAT
-226 DRPISLDWEV
+226 LDWEITTV
-236 LAVQYQDPPIVECM
+236 RDASPEAAGCM
-250 DNARRE
+250 DNSRRE
-256 QLRPWVAPYAH
+256 QLRPYVAPPAQL
-267 AFITEPTGAEPLSID
+267 FLTSPTGGEPMAID
-282 LSTTGANRIML
+282 LSTTGATRITL

-330 DRTARVDGGAGEIGE
+330 DRTARVDGGSGEIGE
-345 LAKSFNAMSEK
+345 LARSFNAMSEK

-394 EPDPLLIDML
+394 EADPHLIDML

-442 DQVVNAQQNRE
+442 EQVVNSQQNRE
-453 ILLRAETT
+453 IMLRAETT
-461 PVHATADPVRLR
+461 PVHLNADPVRLR

-490 GEVVVRL
+490 GEVVVKL
-497 YQERDSAVLEV
+497 FQEGENAILEV
-508 RDTGTGIAPEDL
+508 HDTGTGIAPDDL

-525 RFWRADKSRSRT
+525 RFWRADKSRSRR

-559 SVTSTLDEGSTFR
+559 SVTSELGRGSAFR
-572 ISLPMS
+572 ISLPL
-578 FPEHDGPPSQ
+578 
-588 NHGR
+588 